1 MEIQFGDMCSN
12 TGISCNNIEPEAN
25 YEETLQPSRR
35 KPDYWNNLG
44 SSKNRTSLQ
53 EEGNQKIIES
63 AIEDSEP
70 TSAFAFTD
78 GSCWENPGPCR
89 AGACILL
96 PGSQEFIEL
105 KQPVS
110 KLSSILLGE
119 LVAISVALNFFE
131 KESHKNNSLL
141 SNYFLTDNLL

>member
-1 MEIQFGDMCSN
+1 MEIQFGDICSN
-12 TGISCNNIEPEAN
+12 TGISCNNIEPEVN
-25 YEETLQPSRR
+25 YKEKLQPSRQ

-44 SSKNRTSLQ
+44 SSKNRTILQ
-53 EEGNQKIIES
+53 EEESRKIIES

-78 GSCWENPGPCR
+78 GFCRENPGPWGS
-89 AGACILL
+89 GACILL

-105 KQPVS
+105 KLLVS

-119 LVAISVALNFFE
+119 LVAISVALTFFE
-131 KESHKNNSLL
+131 KESHKKQFS
-141 SNYFLTDNLL
+141 SIK